1 MQRCISNRLQ
11 RGHSFSNHSWLVN
24 AGGAD
29 VYIKNMGAHIDLL
42 KSQTAYIVQVLG
54 SQRFLQAFFASGID
68 AFADNNRPLAQMHSP
83 AIAGHGGELAVA
95 IAAGL
100 QVLTF
105 FNHSFDMRRSGATAA
120 AYDARA
126 LLRKVIHQ
134 LGIFLGTNLKAG
146 FPILFYRQACIRIDD
161 DGQASSGQHLRQ
173 QLSHLHGAQAA
184 VEAHGVHAQALA
196 HQRSSLYGSTGEQLA
211 ILVKGHGYAHGQIA
225 VFLGG

>member
-1 MQRCISNRLQ
+1 MQRRISNRLQ
-11 RGHSFSNHSWLVN
+11 SGHCLSNHSGLVN
-24 AGGAD
+24 AGGTD
-29 VYIKNMGAHIDLL
+29 VYIKDVSAHIDLF
-42 KSQTAYIVQVLG
+42 KAQTAYIVQILG

-68 AFADNNRPLAQMHSP
+68 AFANNHRALAQMHSP

-100 QVLTF
+100 QVLAF
-105 FNHSFDMRRSGATAA
+105 FNHSFDMRRGGAA
-120 AYDARA
+120 AAAHDARA

-146 FPILFYRQACIRIDD
+146 FAILFYGQACIRIDD
-161 DGQASSGQHLRQ
+161 DGQASSCQHLRQ

-196 HQRSSLYGSTGEQLA
+196 HQRSSLNSGTGEQLA
-211 ILVKGHGYAHGQIA
+211 ILVKGHSYAHGQIA
-225 VFLGG
+225 VFFSS